1 VLSQRMPTEPMRGEE
16 RDGRLGLKVF
26 PVAQPKVADAFTPL
40 WRDAHRS
47 A

>member
-1 VLSQRMPTEPMRGEE
+1 MVWQRMPTEPLRGEE
-16 RDGRLGLKVF
+16 RDGLLGLKVF
-26 PVAQPKVADAFTPL
+26 PVAPPKVEDAFTPL